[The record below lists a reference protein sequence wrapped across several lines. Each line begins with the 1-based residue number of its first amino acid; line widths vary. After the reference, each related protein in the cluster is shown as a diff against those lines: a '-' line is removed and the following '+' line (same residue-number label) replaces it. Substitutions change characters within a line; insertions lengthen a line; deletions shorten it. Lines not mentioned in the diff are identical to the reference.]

1 LRRIARRFTART
13 STTNGHDVSLLCSPR
28 LRTSDITAIDSSR
41 VPLRCVLDTLSYL
54 GPRTPLIIDS
64 HCAGAQILDPIPIC
78 HLQPRTTL
86 PPQIDRRLHS
96 LLLYCTLEPAQL
108 DLASSMIDPLDALIG
123 ASVVGPTFESQSEDG
138 AAPKACFI
146 FRDLS
151 MRTVEGLYRLRF
163 TLFETVE

>member
-1 LRRIARRFTART
+1 
-13 STTNGHDVSLLCSPR
+13 
-28 LRTSDITAIDSSR
+28 
-41 VPLRCVLDTLSYL
+41 
-54 GPRTPLIIDS
+54 
-64 HCAGAQILDPIPIC
+64 
-78 HLQPRTTL
+78 
-86 PPQIDRRLHS
+86 
-96 LLLYCTLEPAQL
+96 
-108 DLASSMIDPLDALIG
+108 MIDPLDALIG